1 MGGFVLFWFLSFLF
15 LFLLET
21 VHRGLFGLVSTRKT
35 ERPDFFNFIT
45 HHKVTA
51 A

>member
-1 MGGFVLFWFLSFLF
+1 MGGFVLFWFLSLF

-21 VHRGLFGLVSTRKT
+21 VHEDLFGLVSTRKT
-35 ERPDFFNFIT
+35 ERPDFLNFIT